1 MAFIKIDTDKMQT
14 VVDNLEDRAA
24 AIDYERNAI
33 NHTSNYYHDPVP
45 SVVDAT
51 DAGPRPGPLAQ
62 SAYDLRD
69 LAEELRSRRQ
79 EAIDINESGITM
91 ANPDGTLSYYLPD
104 PPPGTTDE
112 AAYWRNM
119 DTVSNVHAYNTGSVE
134 TAKAEAAEL
143 QEALENGTSTQG
155 RTPEEILD
163 QIDKHR
169 DIPTYGLAFCQT
181 MGVDNMLDAPLEA
194 QKDTNYAFQ
203 SQPEI
208 IDRMVDT
215 FGHVMCAAST
225 LYDETSY
232 QPSVSSP
239 SSPHQYSLASAIYN
253 AVTEKGHEG
262 RATVL
267 DAYLT
272 ADGTVYDAD
281 FLVGLAGLMET
292 IEDWPAEPKGVTWGS
307 NNYGSDDY
315 ADKYLPGHTTDPLAA
330 VLNGMARNTEASLDY
345 LAPEDW
351 NSEDGAWV
359 PSPQAKKRMEML
371 TNREWTELS
380 MEGLSAVFAAASASR
395 SPSAD
400 NVGTPSGTENSQR
413 ATWATANGIT
423 IIEAQ
428 DIPAHGQTKHNIGIM
443 LGNCGRELIG
453 IATNGPISSND
464 GNAFPGT
471 QITFAGSDEESLK
484 QSIAHLIY
492 EVSDSPE
499 ANYEIARGTTAYTAA
514 RTSAYMAYNDPSI
527 STIQG
532 FYKQQADVMN
542 LISLL
547 GHEKADNAY
556 NGAMAASTLLSLVP
570 GLGTP
575 ATLANAGLTVNGA
588 PQVDVTRH
596 AGDTGLLGAAYTN
609 AFNAGLINNPPD
621 PATTSWYSVDTNGGH
636 HITLETDEQVADFNY
651 WLSAGAGDTPDAMNN
666 LTHSSIA
673 MGTQNW
679 TDPDGFKDAYGGDE
693 W

>member
-1 MAFIKIDTDKMQT
+1 T
-14 VVDNLEDRAA
+14 
-24 AIDYERNAI
+24 
-33 NHTSNYYHDPVP
+33 
-45 SVVDAT
+45 
-51 DAGPRPGPLAQ
+51 
-62 SAYDLRD
+62 
-69 LAEELRSRRQ
+69 
-79 EAIDINESGITM
+79 
-91 ANPDGTLSYYLPD
+91 YYLPD

-143 QEALENGTSTQG
+143 QEALENGTSSQG

-443 LGNCGRELIG
+443 LGNCGPEVIG
-453 IATNGPISSND
+453 LATRGDAASSRND
-464 GNAFPGT
+464 LGASLTNWDHDQKAMNNA
-471 QITFAGSDEESLK
+471 
-484 QSIAHLIY
+484 IAHLLY
-492 EVSDSPE
+492 EASTSPE
-499 ANYEIARGTTAYTAA
+499 AVYEIARGTTAYTAMH
-514 RTSAYMAYNDPSI
+514 TSMATTEDGLSTDTIRRYYNNEGSVLALLTVL
-527 STIQG
+527 SQEH
-532 FYKQQADVMN
+532 AD
-542 LISLL
+542 S
-547 GHEKADNAY
+547 AY
-556 NGAMAASTLLSLVP
+556 NGATAATTLLSLVP
-570 GLGTP
+570 GVNVP
-575 ATLANAGLTVNGA
+575 ATLANASLTLEGS
-588 PQVDVTRH
+588 PTVDVTG
-596 AGDTGLLGAAYTN
+596 ANDPSVLLGAAYTN
-609 AFNAGLINNPPD
+609 AFNAGLINDPPD
-621 PATTSWYSVDTNGGH
+621 PTTTAWYSVDADGGH
-636 HITLETDEQVADFNY
+636 HITLETDEQYRGFYTWVTD
-651 WLSAGAGDTPDAMNN
+651 GAGNSPDVANA
-666 LTHSSIA
+666 LDQISVDGGART
-673 MGTQNW
+673 W
-679 TDPDGFKDAYGGDE
+679 TSTDDFKDAYGGEE

>member
-69 LAEELRSRRQ
+69 LADQLRSRRQ
-79 EAIDINESGITM
+79 EAIDINASGITM
-91 ANPDGTLSYYLPD
+91 ASPDGTLTYYLPD

-443 LGNCGRELIG
+443 LGNCGPEILS
-453 IATNGPISSND
+453 IANRGTGVPYDYAAYPQAPI
-464 GNAFPGT
+464 T
-471 QITFAGSDEESLK
+471 VAGGDPTAI
-484 QSIAHLIY
+484 QQAIAHLLY
-492 EVSDSPE
+492 EVSDSSE
-499 ANYEIARGTTAYTAA
+499 AVYEIARGTTAFTAA
-514 RTSAYMAYNDPSI
+514 HTSLAATEDGL
-527 STIQG
+527 STDTIRSNYDEEGSVLGLLTVLGQEH
-532 FYKQQADVMN
+532 ADSV
-542 LISLL
+542 
-547 GHEKADNAY
+547 Y
-556 NGAMAASTLLSLVP
+556 NGATAATTLLSLVP
-570 GLGTP
+570 GVNVP
-575 ATLANAGLTVNGA
+575 ATLANAGLALNGA
-588 PQVDVTRH
+588 PAVDVTG
-596 AGDTGLLGAAYTN
+596 ADDPSVLLGAAYTN

-621 PATTSWYSVDTNGGH
+621 PSTTSWYSVDANGAH
-636 HITLETDEQVADFNY
+636 HITLNTTDQLKDFY
-651 WLSAGAGDTPDAMNN
+651 EWIHEGAGNSPDVKNTLN
-666 LTHSSIA
+666 QISIDG
-673 MGTQNW
+673 GTTSWNSA
-679 TDPDGFKDAYGGDE
+679 DDYKEYYGGDA